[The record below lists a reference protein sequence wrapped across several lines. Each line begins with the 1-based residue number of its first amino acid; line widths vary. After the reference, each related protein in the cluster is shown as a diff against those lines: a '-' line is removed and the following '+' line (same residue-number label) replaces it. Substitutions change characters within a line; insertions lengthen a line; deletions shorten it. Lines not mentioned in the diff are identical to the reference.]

1 MHCIIINFFV
11 MALTDLYHV
20 LVVLSKPGSSA
31 RSLITHLTTETSTFG
46 KTEVLLNRIMLCLHF
61 SASE

>member
-31 RSLITHLTTETSTFG
+31 RALITHLTTEMSTFG
-46 KTEVLLNRIMLCLHF
+46 KTEVLLN
-61 SASE
+61 